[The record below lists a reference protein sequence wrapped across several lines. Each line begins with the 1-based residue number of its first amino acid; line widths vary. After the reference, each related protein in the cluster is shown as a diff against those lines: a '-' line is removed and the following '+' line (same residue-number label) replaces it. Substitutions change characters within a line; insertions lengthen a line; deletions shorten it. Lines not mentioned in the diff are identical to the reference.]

1 MKMDAPE
8 KARRCRISLPIAAHS
23 EEAVPRTRQSDAE
36 PHGAMET
43 ARMTEM
49 TKPISGRAVMQ
60 LTRVLD
66 DPGTQTHATPVNRLF
81 LNNDEAA
88 QFLNLS
94 PRTLEKQR
102 VIGGGPRFRKF
113 GRRVLYAVSDLE
125 VWANARTFETT
136 SDPDYTPLR

>member
-1 MKMDAPE
+1 MTEITKPMSGPVAGQ
-8 KARRCRISLPIAAHS
+8 S
-23 EEAVPRTRQSDAE
+23 RQ
-36 PHGAMET
+36 PHGEPGDT
-43 ARMTEM
+43 
-49 TKPISGRAVMQ
+49 
-60 LTRVLD
+60 
-66 DPGTQTHATPVNRLF
+66 GTQTQATLAKCVF

-136 SDPDYTPLR
+136 SDPEYTALR

>member
-1 MKMDAPE
+1 
-8 KARRCRISLPIAAHS
+8 
-23 EEAVPRTRQSDAE
+23 
-36 PHGAMET
+36 
-43 ARMTEM
+43 MTEM
-49 TKPISGRAVMQ
+49 TKPILRRTGGQVPIAH
-60 LTRVLD
+60 D
-66 DPGTQTHATPVNRLF
+66 DHGDPGAQSHAAPAHRLF

-125 VWANARTFETT
+125 MWANSRTFEST
-136 SDPDYTPLR
+136 SDPDYTALR

>member
-1 MKMDAPE
+1 
-8 KARRCRISLPIAAHS
+8 
-23 EEAVPRTRQSDAE
+23 
-36 PHGAMET
+36 
-43 ARMTEM
+43 MTQM
-49 TKPISGRAVMQ
+49 TKPLSAPATAQSRQYHAESGDTGAPPNAV
-60 LTRVLD
+60 
-66 DPGTQTHATPVNRLF
+66 PPNRLF

-125 VWANARTFETT
+125 VWANSRTFETT
-136 SDPDYTPLR
+136 SDPDYTALR

>member
-1 MKMDAPE
+1 
-8 KARRCRISLPIAAHS
+8 
-23 EEAVPRTRQSDAE
+23 
-36 PHGAMET
+36 
-43 ARMTEM
+43 MTEM
-49 TKPISGRAVMQ
+49 TKTMSGPATGQARQ
-60 LTRVLD
+60 PHEEPS
-66 DPGTQTHATPVNRLF
+66 DPCTQTNATSANRVF

-136 SDPDYTPLR
+136 SDPEYTALR

>member
-1 MKMDAPE
+1 VEKMTL
-8 KARRCRISLPIAAHS
+8 RRISLPVAPHS
-23 EEAVPRTRQSDAE
+23 DKAVPRTRQSDVE
-36 PHGAMET
+36 PYGAMET

-49 TKPISGRAVMQ
+49 TKPLSRPFIGQSRQ
-60 LTRVLD
+60 LHGEPTD
-66 DPGTQTHATPVNRLF
+66 TGTQTHATPAPHMF

-125 VWANARTFETT
+125 VWANARSFETT
-136 SDPDYTPLR
+136 SDPDYATLR